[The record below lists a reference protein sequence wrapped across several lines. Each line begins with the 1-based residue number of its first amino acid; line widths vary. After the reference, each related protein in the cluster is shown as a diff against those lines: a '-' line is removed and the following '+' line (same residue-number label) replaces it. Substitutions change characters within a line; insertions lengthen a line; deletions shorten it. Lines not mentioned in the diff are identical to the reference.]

1 MNYTLQQLRYLVAV
15 AEHGS
20 VSAAARSLY
29 VSQPGVSAAISHL
42 EETFGLQCF
51 VRHQAKGV
59 TLTPAGKSFVA
70 AAQEVLTMA
79 EELQHR
85 AQELNQAVR
94 THIALGCCYELAYFF
109 LPQVLEI
116 FEVADPGISLHIRV
130 GDAESL
136 QRWLRDGEIEAA
148 LMYDLNCDPVIHL
161 MHHLTSF
168 HPYALLPA
176 NHPLAGQASVRPGDL
191 LNEPLIL
198 LDCAQSSDYILS
210 IFQPIRKRPNVK
222 HRVSS
227 VELLRRLVSSGK
239 GYSILNVCPT
249 LDASDHNLPVRWLPI
264 EGETRSL
271 SVALVSVRSVKS
283 YGRRAALINAL
294 NAVKEK
300 VGARHSQLAS

>member
-15 AEHGS
+15 AEHGN

-42 EETFGLQCF
+42 EETFGIQCF

-59 TLTPAGKSFVA
+59 TLTSAGKSFVA

-79 EELQHR
+79 EGLQHR

-116 FEVADPGISLHIRV
+116 FEIADPGISLRIRV

-136 QRWLRDGEIEAA
+136 QRWLRDGDIEAA
-148 LMYDLNCDPVIHL
+148 LMYDLNCDPVIFLKHY
-161 MHHLTSF
+161 LTSF
-168 HPYALLPA
+168 LPHALLPA
-176 NHPLAGQASVRPGDL
+176 NHPLASQASVRPRDL

-210 IFQPIRKRPNVK
+210 IFQPNRKRPNVR

-227 VELLRRLVSSGK
+227 VELLLRLVSSGK
-239 GYSILNVCPT
+239 GYAILNARPV
-249 LDASDHNLPVRWLPI
+249 LDTSNHSLPVRWLPI
-264 EGETRSL
+264 EDQTRSL
-271 SVALVSVRSVKS
+271 SVALVSVRSVKL
-283 YGRRAALINAL
+283 YGRGAALTNVL
-294 NAVKEK
+294 NAVKERIG
-300 VGARHSQLAS
+300 VGHSQLAS